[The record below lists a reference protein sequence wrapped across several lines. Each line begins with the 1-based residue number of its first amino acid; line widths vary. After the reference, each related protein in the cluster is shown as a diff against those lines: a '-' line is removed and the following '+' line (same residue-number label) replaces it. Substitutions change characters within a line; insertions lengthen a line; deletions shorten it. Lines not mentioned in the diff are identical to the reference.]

1 MKEANMRRLAHT
13 PAESRYTPLYFLAS
27 LGAGGI
33 AVTFFLWLMF
43 WVPHPGRPVPVFED
57 VAAAFAAGGTAMQA
71 MIVVA
76 ALGIG
81 AAAYTNIRLLVWNLR
96 QMRRFRTQAGY
107 GALRASNAET
117 QLMAMPLALA
127 MCVNVGFIVGL
138 VFVPGLWGVTEYL
151 FPLAMAVFLAIG
163 VLAFRQLGAFLGRVL
178 EYGNFNHSA
187 NNSFAQKLP
196 AFALAMVGVGLAA
209 PAAMS
214 DMPATVAVS
223 LVLSGF
229 FLMATVVIAAVAL
242 VLGIQSMM
250 QNGVAPEAAPTLMV
264 IVPILTVLGI
274 LLLRQDHGLHTTF
287 NGHTAPADTLVM
299 LSRIVS
305 VQVLFILFG
314 ALALRRVGYWGR
326 FVTGQTTSAGAYALI
341 CPGVALSVMLQFWIN
356 KGLVEAGVIVKF
368 GAAYWGLSAVAVAV
382 QGATIGLV
390 LYLNRRHY
398 RATPALAQPAE

>member
-1 MKEANMRRLAHT
+1 MAHPAT
-13 PAESRYTPLYFLAS
+13 SPAESRYTPLYFLAS
-27 LGAGGI
+27 LGSGGI

-43 WVPHPGRPVPVFED
+43 WVPHPGKPVPVFED
-57 VAAAFAAGGTAMQA
+57 IAAAFATGGTAMQA

-76 ALGIG
+76 ALGIAV
-81 AAAYTNIRLLVWNLR
+81 AAFTNIRLLVWNLGHLG
-96 QMRRFRTQAGY
+96 RFRAHEGF
-107 GALRASNAET
+107 AAFSKSNAET

-127 MCVNVGFIVGL
+127 MTVNVGFILGL
-138 VFVPGLWGVTEYL
+138 VFVPGLWGITEYL
-151 FPLAMAVFLAIG
+151 FPLAMVAFLAIG
-163 VLAFRQLGAFLGRVL
+163 VLAFRQLGGFLGRVL
-178 EYGNFNHSA
+178 GHGNFDHSA

-214 DMPATVAVS
+214 TVPATVAVS
-223 LVLSGF
+223 LTLSGF
-229 FLMATVVIAAVAL
+229 FLMASVVIAAVAL

-250 QNGVAPEAAPTLMV
+250 EHGVAPEAAPTLMV

-274 LLLRQDHGLHTTF
+274 LLLRQDHGLHTSF
-287 NGHTAPADTLVM
+287 DGHTSPAETLVM

-326 FVTGQTTSAGAYALI
+326 FVTGAGTSAGAYALI

-356 KGLVEAGVIVKF
+356 KGLVEAGVIAGF
-368 GAAYWGLSAVAVAV
+368 GAAYWSLSAVAVAV
-382 QGATIGLV
+382 QVATIGLV
-390 LYLNRRHY
+390 LYLNRRHF
-398 RATPALAQPAE
+398 RAQPAAATQPAE